1 MIKRIKILATGAL
14 LLAGLGACSP
24 SGKKTGADSTVDTL
38 RTAETVNLL
47 NNLRKVPTQGIM
59 FGHHDDPLY
68 GVGWEGDEDRSDVKS
83 VCGDYPAVMSFDL
96 GGGTFDVSIFV
107 KKIKRLLIPYLV
119 FSCLIM
125 FSTGFF

>member
-38 RTAETVNLL
+38 RTTETVNLL

-59 FGHHDDPLY
+59 FGHMTIRFTVSA
-68 GVGWEGDEDRSDVKS
+68 GKVTKI
-83 VCGDYPAVMSFDL
+83 AV
-96 GGGTFDVSIFV
+96 T
-107 KKIKRLLIPYLV
+107 
-119 FSCLIM
+119 
-125 FSTGFF
+125 

>member
-83 VCGDYPAVMSFDL
+83 VCGDYPAVISFDL
-96 GGGTFDVSIFV
+96 
-107 KKIKRLLIPYLV
+107 
-119 FSCLIM
+119 
-125 FSTGFF
+125 